1 EGVPPPSEP
10 LATTLNGNPAGT
22 LNTTPAKGQPSS
34 DDGSAQEEGLKL
46 PTLKEPAA
54 PAAPAAAAEVT
65 TQTKDENPSFADD
78 PSVQQVEAS
87 QHDMESRSAS
97 RKEGA
102 IPTTVTKTDGPTE
115 VNAES
120 TPTSPSASK
129 AAITHDADKG
139 NEEGIPKHDQ
149 APDGEAKKE
158 AQQDENKEENANKTA
173 TVEATAIANDT
184 ATIGDSDGGTAV
196 SHTTSSFLLLVVAC
210 AAAAAAVAA

>member
-1 EGVPPPSEP
+1 
-10 LATTLNGNPAGT
+10 
-22 LNTTPAKGQPSS
+22 
-34 DDGSAQEEGLKL
+34 
-46 PTLKEPAA
+46 
-54 PAAPAAAAEVT
+54 
-65 TQTKDENPSFADD
+65 
-78 PSVQQVEAS
+78 
-87 QHDMESRSAS
+87 MESRSAS

-173 TVEATAIANDT
+173 TVEATSDAA
-184 ATIGDSDGGTAV
+184 ASGDSDGSTAV
-196 SHTTSSFLLLVVAC
+196 SHTSSSFLLLVVAC
-210 AAAAAAVAA
+210 AAAAAAVAV